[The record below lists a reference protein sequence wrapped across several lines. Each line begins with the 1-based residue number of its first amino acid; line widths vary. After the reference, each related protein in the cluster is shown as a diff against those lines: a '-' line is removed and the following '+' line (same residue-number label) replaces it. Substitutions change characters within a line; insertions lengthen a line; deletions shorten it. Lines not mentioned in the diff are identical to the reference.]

1 VLLARKTLTYFI
13 RKLHLWKKRS
23 FRSGTNYPN
32 IEKLARLFDWA
43 LGVIF
48 ALIKMLFWVL
58 LVIIVVLAII

>member
-1 VLLARKTLTYFI
+1 MSTA
-13 RKLHLWKKRS
+13 
-23 FRSGTNYPN
+23 NYPN

-58 LVIIVVLAII
+58 LGIIVVLAII